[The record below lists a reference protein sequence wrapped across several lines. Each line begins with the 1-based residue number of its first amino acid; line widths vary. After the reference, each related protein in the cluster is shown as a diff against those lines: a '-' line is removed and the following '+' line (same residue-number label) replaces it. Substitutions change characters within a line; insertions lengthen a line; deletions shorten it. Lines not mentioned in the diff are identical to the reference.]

1 MRGKS
6 VLGSGILLAGCVSAS
21 PPYFGPTGT
30 PPRAAQITCSGPLNK
45 LSDCYYKAGQVCG
58 IRGYQV
64 VATIDKPMILSVF
77 GFSVSPFTDRELIIE
92 CKPDAIR
99 PR

>member
-1 MRGKS
+1 
-6 VLGSGILLAGCVSAS
+6 VALALTGCVQVG
-21 PPYFGPTGT
+21 PTYFGPTGT
-30 PPRAAQITCSGPLNK
+30 PPRAAQITCSGPLNG
-45 LSDCYYKAGQVCG
+45 LADCFYKAGQVCG

-92 CKPDAIR
+92 CKADAVH
-99 PR
+99 PH